1 MQNVDNIVKMLS
13 DKLDMETLERKEH
26 LLSCGYVLEPL
37 VLFGS
42 EDSIFLKQIVKKAA
56 KFNYPVIFN
65 DFELLKNN
73 KCRGFVVDTETC
85 DRMQIVRAL
94 KNIDYDDVDFMDVD
108 RSIQTHGLSAVGNAV
123 WCLINELFGEVNG
136 ADGLDITIV
145 GRGDSVQDL
154 AMRLV
159 FDGATVT
166 TAHSRTKDMMFATMD
181 RDIVIYATPELTD
194 EIAYDTHKLVVDLG
208 NAVPHPELFDC
219 PYVNR
224 IGNLTTSILLTR
236 LI

>member
-1 MQNVDNIVKMLS
+1 MQNIDNIVKALS
-13 DKLDMETLERKEH
+13 DEIDTETFERKEH
-26 LLSCGYVLEPL
+26 LFNYGYILEPL
-37 VLFGS
+37 VLFGD
-42 EDSIFLKQIVKKAA
+42 EDSIFLKQVAKKAA
-56 KFNYPVIFN
+56 KFDYPVVFN

-85 DRMQIVRAL
+85 DRMQIMRAL
-94 KNIDYDDVDFMDVD
+94 KNVDYDAADFMDID
-108 RSIQTHGLSAVGNAV
+108 RSIYTNGLSAVGDAV
-123 WCLINELFGEVNG
+123 WHLINELFGEVNG
-136 ADGLDITIV
+136 ADGLDVTIV

-154 AMRLV
+154 TMRLV

-208 NAVPHPELFDC
+208 NAVPNPELLDC
-219 PYVNR
+219 AYVNR
-224 IGNLTTSILLTR
+224 IGNLTTSILLAR